1 MKKYILVLL
10 LICSLVGFS
19 QSKKNY
25 NIGILLD
32 NRTEEVNPLLKTMQ
46 DQIIAVVGE
55 DATISFSESN
65 ILVNNYNLK
74 KAEEDYN
81 KLINNE
87 TDIILAFGIVN
98 NEIVSKQTV
107 YKKPTIL
114 FGAVNR
120 DFSTIDF
127 TKATSGINNFTYL
140 VESESY
146 QEDFIKFKELTNY
159 KKLGI
164 IIENHIIDLLPIRE
178 TFDKEF
184 EAIDAEYK
192 LIPFET
198 VSDITSNLDDVDA
211 VYLASGFFLKDNE
224 VNILAKAFINKQ
236 LPSFTNN
243 SIKQVKLG
251 IMATNQPQDNFD
263 QFIRRVSLSVEGYIN
278 GELLSDMPVFIDY
291 SSRLTMN
298 FNTAELVGVPIK
310 YSLIND
316 TDFVG
321 DFKNAI
327 SEKQYNL
334 VEVINTVLNQ
344 NLSLQ
349 SVQKDVV
356 LSEQDVKLAKS
367 NYLPSVTASANG
379 TYTDPNLAEVSSGQN
394 PEFQTTGNITLQ
406 QTVFSES
413 ANANISIQKSLQ
425 KAQQESFN
433 VEQLNTI
440 FNASNAYFNVLIL
453 KANLQIQARNLDLTK
468 RNLQIAEQNF
478 KAGES
483 GKSDLLRFR
492 SQMAQNTQSLVE
504 AINQFEQ
511 SLVVINQL
519 LNNPINTEIDIEDV
533 QLTDELLKHY
543 NYDNFI
549 DLLDN
554 PILREPFIEFL
565 IQESKAN
572 APELKAL
579 GYNLEVTNRNIKL
592 NGSGRFLPTVALQGQ
607 YNRTFD
613 RSGVG
618 STAPAGSSF
627 LDSNYNIG
635 LNVSIPILNSNQTNI
650 NRQTA
655 LIQKDQLN
663 INKEN
668 TELSIAVNIRNIV
681 LDVINQISNIE
692 LSKVSEDT
700 ANEALEL
707 TQASYS
713 NGAVNIVQLID
724 AQNNYLNAQIAS
736 VNAVYNYMINALQ
749 LERYLGYYF
758 LLNSE
763 ADNEKFNKRFME
775 FLNNRN

>member
-1 MKKYILVLL
+1 MKKLLTVLVILSV
-10 LICSLVGFS
+10 SLVFA
-19 QSKKNY
+19 QKYNY

-32 NRTEEVNPLLKTMQ
+32 NRTEELEPLLVQLQNQIKT
-46 DQIIAVVGE
+46 VVGE
-55 DATISFSESN
+55 DAIINFSEN
-65 ILVNNYNLK
+65 RILVNNYNLK
-74 KAEEDYN
+74 KAKEDYN
-81 KLINNE
+81 KLVNDD
-87 TDIILAFGIVN
+87 TDIILAFGIIN
-98 NEIVSKQTV
+98 NEIVSKQTE

-114 FGAVNR
+114 FGAINR
-120 DFSTIDF
+120 DFSAIDF

-146 QEDFIKFKELTNY
+146 QEDFIKFKTLTNY

-164 IIENHIIDLLPIRE
+164 VIEEHIVDMLPLKE
-178 TFDKEF
+178 TFDREF
-184 EAIDAEYK
+184 ETIDASYK
-192 LIPFET
+192 LIPFKT
-198 VSDITSNLDDVDA
+198 ISDITSNLNDIDA
-211 VYLASGFFLKDNE
+211 VYLASGFFLKDSE
-224 VNILAKAFINKQ
+224 VSVLAQTFIDKG
-236 LPSFTNN
+236 LPSFTNS

-251 IMATNQPQDNFD
+251 IMATNQPEDNFD
-263 QFIRRVSLSVEGYIN
+263 QFMRRVSLTVEGYIN
-278 GELLSDMPVFIDY
+278 GELLSEMPVFIDY
-291 SSRLTMN
+291 SSRLTLN

-321 DFKNAI
+321 DFKNVI

-334 VEVINTVLNQ
+334 IDVINTALNK
-344 NLSLQ
+344 NLSLL
-349 SVQKDVV
+349 SVEKDIA

-367 NYLPSVTASANG
+367 NYLPSVTAAANS
-379 TYTDPNLAEVSSGQN
+379 TYTDPNLAEISNGQN
-394 PEFQTTGNITLQ
+394 PEFQTAGNITLQ
-406 QTVFSES
+406 QTVFSEA
-413 ANANISIQKSLQ
+413 ANANIAIQKNLQ
-425 KAQQESFN
+425 KAQQENFN
-433 VEQLNTI
+433 AEALNI
-440 FNASNAYFNVLIL
+440 VFNASNAYFNVLIL
-453 KANLQIQARNLDLTK
+453 KANLQIQARNLGLTK
-468 RNLQIAEQNF
+468 RNLQIADQNF
-478 KAGES
+478 KAGEA

-492 SQMAQNTQSLVE
+492 SQMAQNTQTLVE

-511 SLVVINQL
+511 SLVFLNQL
-519 LNNPINTEIDIEDV
+519 LNNPVNTEIGIEDV
-533 QLTDELLKHY
+533 DLTSELLKRY

-549 DLLDN
+549 DILDD
-554 PILREPFIEFL
+554 PTLREPFIAFL
-565 IQESKAN
+565 VEESKTN

-579 GYNLEVTNRNIKL
+579 NYNLEATNRNIKL
-592 NGSGRFLPTVALQGQ
+592 NSSGRFLPTVALQGQ
-607 YNRTFD
+607 YNRVFD

-618 STAPAGSSF
+618 STAPPGSSF
-627 LDSNYNIG
+627 LDSNYNLG
-635 LNVSIPILNSNQTNI
+635 LNVSIPILNNNQTNI

-655 LIQKDQLN
+655 IIQKDQLT

-668 TELSIAVNIRNIV
+668 TELNIAANIRSGV

-724 AQNNYLNAQIAS
+724 AQNNYLNAQIARVS
-736 VNAVYNYMINALQ
+736 AVYNYMINTLQ

-763 ADNEKFNKRFME
+763 TDNEKFNERFME